1 MYLARYIRCSV
12 HVHNACRVAIT
23 CIPRALCFWITA
35 LFFSFLYCVFGSL
48 SVLPPSTA
56 VFFFHLRILLLFRH
70 CCSHL
75 GRHCC
80 SHLGRHCC
88 EARISIFL
96 HKVNVLCNLLPD
108 SFTYPNLWNFALAL
122 LLKASITSFLYSIQ
136 LSVVVLRCCFSRR
149 LRYFSI
155 FSVFFAGNVWHFS
168 TFAKF
173 VWIFSVF
180 LLLHKIKLGFRLLL

>member
-1 MYLARYIRCSV
+1 MPRCY
-12 HVHNACRVAIT
+12 HVYTACLRFT
-23 CIPRALCFWITA
+23 F
-35 LFFSFLYCVFGSL
+35 LFFSFLRLRFTFGSSTFDC
-48 SVLPPSTA
+48 SVLLPPSTA

-108 SFTYPNLWNFALAL
+108 SFTYPNLWNLHLHFFYKLRL
-122 LLKASITSFLYSIQ
+122 LDFCTQYSCP
-136 LSVVVLRCCFSRR
+136 VLRCCFSR
-149 LRYFSI
+149 I
-155 FSVFFAGNVWHFS
+155 
-168 TFAKF
+168 
-173 VWIFSVF
+173 
-180 LLLHKIKLGFRLLL
+180 